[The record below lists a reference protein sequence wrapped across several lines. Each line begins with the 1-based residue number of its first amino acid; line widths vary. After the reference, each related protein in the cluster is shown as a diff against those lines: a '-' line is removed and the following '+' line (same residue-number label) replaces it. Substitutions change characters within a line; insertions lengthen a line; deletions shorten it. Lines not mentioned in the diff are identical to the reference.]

1 MSLLEGPAEPR
12 TGDGI
17 DSGRFYN
24 ICSCTQWG
32 FVRLRIFVFVL
43 DLHLFLLSLLSVS
56 ATAETQKRS
65 WGVSL

>member
-24 ICSCTQWG
+24 IYSCTQWG
-32 FVRLRIFVFVL
+32 FVQLRIFVFVL